1 MRKYGWVW
9 LMWAAEA
16 LYHSSWHWQS
26 EQRWSEVRRCIQGKH
41 FGRSNMPED
50 PFSLAQGPEKEAVL
64 RKICED
70 GVKEYVSTLRNYAED
85 RGHNWEVVTR
95 SPEDPVQDGHI
106 QDKQLL
112 KEMYECK
119 TIEALSDER
128 FASLHD
134 ERLDVGKLGSFKLIS
149 KQYSEHYSEH
159 CIKQHILNSIYSTVQ

>member
-16 LYHSSWHWQS
+16 PYHSSWHWQI

-41 FGRSNMPED
+41 FGRSSMPPD
-50 PFSLAQGPEKEAVL
+50 PFLLAQGPGKEAVL

-70 GVKEYVSTLRNYAED
+70 GVKEYVSTLRNYAKE
-85 RGHNWEVVTR
+85 RGHDWEVVGR
-95 SPEDPVQDGHI
+95 SLEDPVHDEHI

-112 KEMYECK
+112 KEMYDCQ
-119 TIEALSDER
+119 TLGALSDER

-134 ERLDVGKLGSFKLIS
+134 ERLDVGKLGSLS
-149 KQYSEHYSEH
+149 QS
-159 CIKQHILNSIYSTVQ
+159 V